1 MGWIYDRSGRQGFAK
16 YRITSLTNQQGEIMQ
31 NIILTLT
38 VDETN
43 TVLSGL
49 SELPAKFSI
58 VLIQKIQQQAQSQLE
73 PKGEE
78 NGDSKTIENK

>member
-1 MGWIYDRSGRQGFAK
+1 
-16 YRITSLTNQQGEIMQ
+16 MQ